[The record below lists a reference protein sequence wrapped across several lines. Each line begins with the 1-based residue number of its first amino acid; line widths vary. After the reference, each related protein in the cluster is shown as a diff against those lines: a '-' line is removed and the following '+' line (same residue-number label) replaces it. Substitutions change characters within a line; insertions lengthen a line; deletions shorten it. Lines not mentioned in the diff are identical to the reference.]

1 MSLLSQRFLSSS
13 VVHADNS
20 SPYSISY
27 LDAKKSKE
35 IDEKLMTSPGFSID
49 QLMELAGLSVAS
61 AVQDFSNNG
70 PEKNTKR
77 VLIICGPGNN
87 GGDGLVAARHLY
99 HFGFEPTIVYPK
111 PGKSTLFVNLVAQ
124 CTDLNIPI
132 LSTCPHSLENYD
144 IVVDAI
150 FGFSFHGPAKAP
162 FGDIIYQLAT
172 SPIPVISVDLP
183 SGWHV
188 EQGDIHDTHF
198 TPAAVVS
205 LTAPKKCVET
215 YSGIHYLGGR

>member
-1 MSLLSQRFLSSS
+1 MSQRFLSSS
-13 VVHADNS
+13 LVFADTS
-20 SPYSISY
+20 STLLSY
-27 LDAKKSKE
+27 LDAKTSKE

-61 AVQDFSNNG
+61 AVKDFSNNLSE
-70 PEKNTKR
+70 EKRKK
-77 VLIICGPGNN
+77 VLIMCGPGNN
-87 GGDGLVAARHLY
+87 GGDGLVAARHLF

-124 CTDLNIPI
+124 CNDLGIPI

-150 FGFSFHGPAKAP
+150 FGFSFKGPAKPP
-162 FGDIIYQLAT
+162 FGDLIYQLGR

-188 EQGDIHDTHF
+188 EQGDIHETHF
-198 TPAAVVS
+198 TPAAVIS